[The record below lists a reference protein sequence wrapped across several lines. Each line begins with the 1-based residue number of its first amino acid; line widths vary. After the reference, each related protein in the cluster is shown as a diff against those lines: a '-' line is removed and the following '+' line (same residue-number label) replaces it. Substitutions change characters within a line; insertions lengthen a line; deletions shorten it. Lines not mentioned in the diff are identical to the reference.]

1 MVKLS
6 SFSALAFVAAA
17 SAALA
22 DGPSFEDV
30 FGYYFHRSD
39 TIALS
44 AGDAKNV
51 NAVSE
56 MVDPWPRNVRNR
68 NVPANGPRMTGAIQ
82 RYEDVRRLKEAPP
95 PLAPE
100 PISPTGFS
108 NSSSA
113 R

>member
-1 MVKLS
+1 MMKLG

-22 DGPSFEDV
+22 DGPSFEDL
-30 FGYYFHRSD
+30 FGAYFHRTD
-39 TIALS
+39 TIAVG

-56 MVDPWPRNVRNR
+56 MIDPWPPNVRNR
-68 NVPANGPRMTGAIQ
+68 NVPANGPRMTGAIE
-82 RYEDVRRLKEAPP
+82 RYQDVRRLKESPP
-95 PLAPE
+95 PLSPE

-108 NSSSA
+108 NSTSGK
-113 R
+113 